1 MAPRSDTRQSGT
13 HQSGTEELDAT
24 IRIATPENIAFQYQ
38 LAGPFRRLPAF
49 LIDLAIRMGVL
60 FLMAMVVGMLGLL
73 GPNVAS
79 PIWMVFIII
88 YFGLEWF
95 YGTLFEAL
103 WNGQTPGKWLLGL
116 RVLTTSGQ
124 PINGLQAVVRNLFR
138 LLDLMPPLPLAA
150 FIAGAPIVATLPTGL
165 VGLMSC
171 LMSPRYQRLGD
182 WLSDTIVVIEEKAWL
197 PGTVKLED
205 QRAAQ
210 LATYIPP
217 TFVVNRTLAQAL
229 ATYVERRPYFS
240 LARRREIAK
249 HLAEPLVAKFG
260 FPADT
265 GYDLLLCAL
274 YHRTFIEAQPGE
286 VGGDH
291 RAFGSQPQA
300 YGSIQPPQAEGIY
313 FVK

>member
-1 MAPRSDTRQSGT
+1 MAPRSDS
-13 HQSGTEELDAT
+13 EELDAT

-49 LIDLAIRMGVL
+49 LIDLAIRMGVFFLL
-60 FLMAMVVGMLGLL
+60 FILMAMLGVM
-73 GPNVAS
+73 GPATAG
-79 PIWMVFIII
+79 PIWMAFLIL
-88 YFGLEWF
+88 YFVLEWF

-103 WNGQTPGKWLLGL
+103 WNGQTPGKWLMQL

-138 LLDLMPPLPLAA
+138 LLDLLPPIPLAV
-150 FIAGAPIVATLPTGL
+150 FFPGAPIVATLPTGL
-165 VGLMSC
+165 VGLVSC
-171 LMSPRYQRLGD
+171 LMNSRYQRLGD
-182 WLSDTIVVIEEKAWL
+182 WISDTIVVIEEKAWL

-205 QRAAQ
+205 ARAAQ

-249 HLAEPLVAKFG
+249 HLAEPLVARFG

-274 YHRTFIEAQPGE
+274 YHRTFIAEQPGE
-286 VGGDH
+286 PGADQ
-291 RAFGSQPQA
+291 AIFKPQA
-300 YGSIQPPQAEGIY
+300 AEGIY